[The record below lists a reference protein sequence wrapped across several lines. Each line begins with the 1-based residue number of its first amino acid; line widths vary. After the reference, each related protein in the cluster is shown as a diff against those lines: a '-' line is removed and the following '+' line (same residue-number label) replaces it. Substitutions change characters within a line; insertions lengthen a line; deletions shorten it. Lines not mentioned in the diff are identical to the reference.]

1 MEWEELQAT
10 WAQLGQELEEQ
21 KKLTKEIIMKM
32 TQEKFTNKFRTLTQI
47 ETVGAIICYAA
58 AIGVLVNFNELNTW
72 YLALCGI
79 LTLAFITILPT
90 MVLRAL
96 AKIRNLNIIQ
106 GTFKD
111 NLRTYTKAKNHLLR
125 LQRTGIMASFVSL
138 FICLPVAAKLLSN
151 KNIFEIGLKP
161 TAWIGL
167 GVVVILMFFFSRW
180 GYRGYKKVTSAAE
193 NLLRDLE

>member
-125 LQRTGIMASFVSL
+125 LQRTAIMASFVSL

-180 GYRGYKKVTSAAE
+180 GYRGYKKVTSVAE

>member
-47 ETVGAIICYAA
+47 ETVGAIVCYAA